1 MNNMSCVEN
10 TRSNFNQPVH
20 QSMLLSTQK
29 NNTTAQSSNIMM
41 MNQPKAES
49 KDYKWKEA
57 PIMGVEEKGE
67 LDEPRMQIVKPT
79 TEGKVIKV
87 VDGRSSVEHK
97 NLKPQSERKQ
107 GTALNRKKL

>member
-1 MNNMSCVEN
+1 
-10 TRSNFNQPVH
+10 
-20 QSMLLSTQK
+20 MLLSTQK
-29 NNTTAQSSNIMM
+29 NNTTVQSSNIMM

-49 KDYKWKEA
+49 KDYKWREA
-57 PIMGVEEKGE
+57 PIMGAEEKCE

-87 VDGRSSVEHK
+87 IDGRSSVEQK

-107 GTALNRKKL
+107 GSALNRKKL